1 MVMKRIARVFLS
13 LVAAAACAQ
22 APAQSGDP
30 YKLGF
35 LMPLT
40 GGPGKM
46 GNMMMDGS
54 TLAIAEINAAGGV
67 AGRPLV
73 LVPEDSQGLAKQGM
87 DGFRKLIDVD
97 HTPVIITGYT
107 AVVSAVAPQAAQARV
122 YLISGSTASSAV
134 RNVSPYFQNTWSY
147 EEDQVNLMLGYAK
160 NQLKVQ
166 RLGVMTVISDLG
178 TNLGAAVKKEWAAM
192 GGVLAA
198 DETHQQ
204 TEANF
209 RSTMLKM
216 LTSKPDA
223 IYLTT
228 SNDKQ
233 ASQIVRQARELGYK
247 GLFLSFGALEGA
259 EMLTIGKQGEGSY
272 FTSAAYDPAG
282 NNPLTRRFVEA
293 FGKRYP
299 GQTPNIHHANH
310 YDLVYMVKAAAE
322 GLVKKGQPVN
332 GATLRESF
340 MANLTEYRGAAGTYR
355 FNFKE
360 GSARRS
366 AIVKTIADGKYV
378 KVADLE

>member
-1 MVMKRIARVFLS
+1 MVMQGIARIFLS
-13 LVAAAACAQ
+13 LLAVAACAHAQ
-22 APAQSGDP
+22 AQAGDP

-46 GNMMMDGS
+46 GNMMMEGS
-54 TLAIAEINAAGGV
+54 TLAVEEINAAGGIG
-67 AGRPLV
+67 GRRLV
-73 LVPEDSQGLAKQGM
+73 LVPEDSQGLAKQGL

-97 HTPVIITGYT
+97 HADVIITGYT
-107 AVVSAVAPQAAQARV
+107 AVVSAVAPQATQSKA

-134 RNVSPYFQNTWSY
+134 RAVSPYFQNTWTY
-147 EEDQVNLMLGYAK
+147 EEDQVGLILGYAK
-160 NQLKVQ
+160 THLKVQ
-166 RLGVMTVISDLG
+166 RLAVMTVISDLG
-178 TNLGAAVKKEWAAM
+178 TNLGAAVKKEWAAA

-198 DETHQQ
+198 EETHQQ
-204 TEANF
+204 TESNF

-216 LTSKPDA
+216 LTSRPDA

-247 GLFLSFGALEGA
+247 GVFLSFGALEGP
-259 EMLTIGKQGEGSY
+259 EMLTIGKQADGSY

-282 NNPLTRRFVEA
+282 NNPATKRFVES
-293 FGKRYP
+293 FSKRYA
-299 GQTPNIHHANH
+299 GRTPNIHHANH
-310 YDLVYMVKAAAE
+310 YDLVYMYKAAAE
-322 GLVKKGQPVN
+322 VLVKKNSPVN
-332 GATLRESF
+332 GANVRETF
-340 MANLTEYRGAAGTYR
+340 MTNLAEYRGVAGTYR

-366 AIVKTIADGKYV
+366 AIIKTIADGKFV